1 MDVEKEEVNKLKRAG
16 AIKEVFYLEWLANT
30 IVVRKK
36 IGKWKVFVNFTDLN
50 KACPK
55 YPFLVARID

>member
-1 MDVEKEEVNKLKRAG
+1 MKGVG
-16 AIKEVFYLEWLANT
+16 AIKEVFYLECLANT

-36 IGKWKVFVNFTDLN
+36 IGKWRVCVDFIDLN

-55 YPFLVARID
+55 VPFPVLRID